1 MGKFSDTKEKNL
13 RDKQKCKIKTE
24 NSQTQQSKIKMGKFS
39 DTKEKNLYSFLP
51 ENFLS

>member
-24 NSQTQQSKIKMGKFS
+24 NSQAQKSKIKAVKS
-39 DTKEKNLYSFLP
+39 QTQV
-51 ENFLS
+51 

>member
-24 NSQTQQSKIKMGKFS
+24 NSQAQKSKIKAVKSQTQKCKIKLGKS
-39 DTKEKNLYSFLP
+39 LT
-51 ENFLS
+51 